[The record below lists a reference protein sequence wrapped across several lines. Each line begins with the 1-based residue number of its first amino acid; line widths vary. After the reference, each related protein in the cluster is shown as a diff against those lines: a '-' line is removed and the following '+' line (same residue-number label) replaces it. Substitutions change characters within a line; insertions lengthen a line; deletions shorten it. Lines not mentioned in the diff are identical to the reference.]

1 MIIHYKVRHRVTG
14 LYTKGTLYNQWHKV
28 GKTFD
33 TLGKLRS
40 FITRTFNSNYA
51 KQFVSE
57 FEIEEYEVRCV
68 STKQVHEVMDPKKL
82 MAMLSKDY

>member
-1 MIIHYKVRHRVTG
+1 MITVYKVRNKNTG
-14 LYTKGTLYNQWHKV
+14 LYSKGTGYNEWHKV

-68 STKQVHEVMDPKKL
+68 GTKQVHEVMDPKKL